1 MKDRSAADPRILWGF
16 WAAAAAGI
24 LLFAFLLRGE
34 MRSVHP
40 LDPTDYTEPAP
51 EGFAWQC
58 DVTPGQGILT
68 LQGWAA
74 VEGEKPETVDC
85 FYVLYSAGEEAYYR
99 LPTTM
104 QQSDAAAAGAGT
116 PYAGLYG
123 FALTE
128 QLPAGELELCFAY
141 RSNGHNALI
150 HTGRMVGGAA

>member
-1 MKDRSAADPRILWGF
+1 MKERSAADPRILWGF
-16 WAAAAAGI
+16 WAD
-24 LLFAFLLRGE
+24 L
-34 MRSVHP
+34 RSVHP
-40 LDPTDYTEPAP
+40 LDPAEYTEPEP
-51 EGFAWQC
+51 EAFVWQC

-85 FYVLYSAGEEAYYR
+85 FYVLYSAGTDTYYR

-104 QQSDAAAAGAGT
+104 QQSDAAAAETGSA
-116 PYAGLYG
+116 YAGMYG
-123 FALTE
+123 FALTG

-150 HTGRMVGGAA
+150 HTGQMVGGAA

>member
-1 MKDRSAADPRILWGF
+1 MKERSAADPRILWGF
-16 WAAAAAGI
+16 WAVAAAVI
-24 LLFAFLLRGE
+24 VLFAFLLRADL
-34 MRSVHP
+34 RSVHP
-40 LDPTDYTEPAP
+40 LDPAEYTEPEP
-51 EGFAWQC
+51 EAFVWQC

-85 FYVLYSAGEEAYYR
+85 FYVLYSAGTDTYYR

-104 QQSDAAAAGAGT
+104 QQSDAAAAETGSA
-116 PYAGLYG
+116 YAGMYG
-123 FALTE
+123 FALTG

-150 HTGRMVGGAA
+150 HTGQLVGGAA